1 MENRTPINITNEL
14 NEKLETLA
22 KEFHTDTETAIKI
35 LIAKKEAID
44 ELEGYL
50 TETKVSKSGNGKS
63 KSYTYSTVLPK
74 PIVNKF
80 KLDKGRKLYWDI
92 KDHKIIIT
100 PVPINNEED

>member
-22 KEFHTDTETAIKI
+22 NEFHTDTETAIKI

-50 TETKVSKSGNGKS
+50 TETKVSKSGS
-63 KSYTYSTVLPK
+63 KNYTYSTVLPK

-100 PVPINNEED
+100 PVPLNEED